1 VVVAQHS
8 AAAGGVAAAHRP
20 PALRPARPQPV
31 HCGGHQPAGAAAAR
45 RCTSTTGQHWEETCT
60 LWQDGH
66 RYAVEVDVTDYP
78 YPLRAMA
85 GLWQVDPHTMGS
97 RVTMRFAYR
106 AGDGTESRRVAEP
119 YRLVST
125 GRRWYLVAYDLDRE
139 DFRTFRVDRVSEPFA
154 TGARFAPR
162 ARRHERRP
170 APA

>member
-1 VVVAQHS
+1 MVVAQHS

-31 HCGGHQPAGAAAAR
+31 HCGGHQPARAAAAR

-85 GLWQVDPHTMGS
+85 GLWQVDPHPMGS
-97 RVTMRFAYR
+97 RVSMRFAYR
-106 AGDGTESRRVAEP
+106 AAP
-119 YRLVST
+119 ST
-125 GRRWYLVAYDLDRE
+125 GGGLFTIALRALTPLALRRIFAGWRG
-139 DFRTFRVDRVSEPFA
+139 RTAVDP
-154 TGARFAPR
+154 TGAPVPTPGHRSAGIT
-162 ARRHERRP
+162 
-170 APA
+170 